1 MAGRFLFQNLP
12 SGMSSRSR
20 KHLSAHASAY
30 ARDVAR
36 ITRRFLEGG
45 AGTLNSL
52 LQGSAAYRSMAIG
65 SNTAVHHYEGRIATI
80 SNVLRGAPAQS
91 SAATHDNCGFRG
103 HAMRYLYTLPRSS
116 PAVKTSSPTT
126 AMPLLIT
133 HGTKPCVGSVGVK
146 PTSSSNSSTEKAD
159 FEPNSACK
167 AEIEAAEEAS
177 HAALAAWKA
186 EVDKLTSSFDSLVT
200 SMAIIWTVAALY
212 CIVRVYLASSRGG
225 KDKRAQFAES
235 DNVAVGSS
243 NVP

>member
-186 EVDKLTSSFDSLVT
+186 EVDK
-200 SMAIIWTVAALY
+200 
-212 CIVRVYLASSRGG
+212 
-225 KDKRAQFAES
+225 
-235 DNVAVGSS
+235 
-243 NVP
+243 